1 MATSIINNVQPYGL
15 KRIKKSEST
24 QHAKMWVNTAHN
36 ISYTSSTW
44 ATSFSIYKFDTAL
57 LILEIWKLCCEIWV
71 VVDALVNCFFNI
83 MG

>member
-24 QHAKMWVNTAHN
+24 QHAKMWVNTAH

-44 ATSFSIYKFDTAL
+44 ATSFSIYKFDKAL
-57 LILEIWKLCCEIWV
+57 LILEINLKIVLWNLSSS
-71 VVDALVNCFFNI
+71 DALVNCFFNI